1 MHPYRAVYRH
11 QSQKNNLDLYAKD
24 LTSATMSAK
33 ELIPTDAEL
42 ARVFHN
48 PDWS

>member
-1 MHPYRAVYRH
+1 MKLFRAVYRH
-11 QSQKNNLDLYAKD
+11 QGRERKLDMFAKD
-24 LTSATMSAK
+24 LTVAMLSAK

-42 ARVFHN
+42 LRVFHN